1 MKLELPLDELKQYL
15 KSSYNLEIDLHNN
28 LSSIKKVQVD

>member
-15 KSSYNLEIDLHNN
+15 KSSYNLEIDPN
-28 LSSIKKVQVD
+28 LLLLIALS